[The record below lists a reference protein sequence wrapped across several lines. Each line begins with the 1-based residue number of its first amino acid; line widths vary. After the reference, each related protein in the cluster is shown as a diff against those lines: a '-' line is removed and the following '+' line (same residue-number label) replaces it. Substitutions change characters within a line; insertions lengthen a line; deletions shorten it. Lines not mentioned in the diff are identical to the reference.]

1 MGKKSFLSIVSLVL
15 IAFVFVATGLN
26 FKAEAEE
33 KALEVQFVPT
43 NNDGS
48 MQAKAEPFAKYLSE
62 KLGREVNV
70 TLATDYSTI
79 VQAMASGQVDIGI
92 MPPAAYTQARDMGAA
107 EALLTSV
114 LGAFDDETGEPL
126 EGETTGSFRAE
137 ILVKADSDLKDVK
150 DLVGKNIATLNPS
163 SASGY
168 IYPIAELKNQGIDL
182 VSEANLTV
190 VNDIPSMI
198 TAILN
203 GQQDAGFSFQGTR
216 YVFSKAFPDNKL
228 PEDLKVLYLSEGEI
242 PNDAIAV
249 QPKMDADLKEKVKQ
263 TFLEMNQSD
272 EGNYIMALW
281 NHLGYVE
288 ADESVYDTVV
298 EYTKIAAE

>member
-15 IAFVFVATGLN
+15 IAIVFVATGLN

-92 MPPAAYTQARDMGAA
+92 MPPAAYTQAREMGAA

-272 EGNYIMALW
+272 EGKDIMALW

>member
-1 MGKKSFLSIVSLVL
+1 MHKKSGISILFALLTLVTFF
-15 IAFVFVATGLN
+15 ITPYSEYV
-26 FKAEAEE
+26 KAED
-33 KALEVQFVPT
+33 KPLEVQFVPT

-62 KLGREVNV
+62 KLGKEVNV

-79 VQAMASGQVDIGI
+79 VQAMAAGQIDIGI

-107 EALLTSV
+107 EAVLTSV
-114 LGAFDDETGEPL
+114 LGAFDPESGEPL
-126 EGETTGSFRAE
+126 EGETTGAFRAE
-137 ILVKADSDLKDVK
+137 ILVKADSDIKEVK
-150 DLVGKNIATLNPS
+150 DLIGKNIATLNPT

-168 IYPIAELKNQGIDL
+168 IYPIAELKEKDIDL
-182 VSEANLTV
+182 TTEANLTV

-216 YVFSKAFPDNKL
+216 YVFSKAFPDNNLTK
-228 PEDLKVLYLSEGEI
+228 ELKVLYLSEGEI

-249 QPKMDADLKEKVKQ
+249 KPDMDKDLREKVKQ
-263 TFLEMNQSD
+263 TFLEMNTSD
-272 EGNYIMALW
+272 EGKDIMSLW

-288 ADESVYDTVV
+288 ADEAVYDKVV
-298 EYTKIAAE
+298 EYTDIAAE

>member
-272 EGNYIMALW
+272 EGKDIMALW

>member
-1 MGKKSFLSIVSLVL
+1 MRKKSMLSLLLVAML
-15 IAFVFVATGLN
+15 SMLVVLPGLN
-26 FKAEAEE
+26 HKTYAEE
-33 KALEVQFVPT
+33 ETLEVQFVPT

-48 MQAKAEPFAKYLSE
+48 MQAKAEPFAQYLSE
-62 KLGREVNV
+62 KLGRKVNV
-70 TLATDYSTI
+70 TLAIDYSTI

-92 MPPAAYTQARDMGAA
+92 MPPAAYTQAREMGAA

-114 LGAFDDETGEPL
+114 LGAFDDKTGEPL

-137 ILVKADSDLKDVK
+137 ILVKADSDIKEVK
-150 DLVGKNIATLNPS
+150 DLVGKKIATLNPS

-182 VSEANLTV
+182 VAEANLTV

-228 PEDLKVLYLSEGEI
+228 PEDLRVLYLSEGEI

-249 QPKMDADLKEKVKQ
+249 QPDMDADLKEKVKQ
-263 TFLEMNQSD
+263 TFLEMNQND
-272 EGNYIMALW
+272 QGKDIMSLW

>member
-1 MGKKSFLSIVSLVL
+1 MGKKSFLSIVSLAL

-62 KLGREVNV
+62 KLGRKVNV

-163 SASGY
+163 SASGF

-249 QPKMDADLKEKVKQ
+249 QLKMDADLKEKVKQ
-263 TFLEMNQSD
+263 TFLEMNQTD
-272 EGNYIMALW
+272 EGKDIMALW

>member
-1 MGKKSFLSIVSLVL
+1 MGKKSLLSIVSLVL

-92 MPPAAYTQARDMGAA
+92 MPPAAYTQAREMGAA

-228 PEDLKVLYLSEGEI
+228 PEDLRVLYLSEGEI

-263 TFLEMNQSD
+263 TFLEMNQTD
-272 EGNYIMALW
+272 EGKDIMALW